1 MFKPSLGKRQTAAI
15 EAVLSYGTTFTG
27 TLHCHTPVRIEG
39 VVHGSIASTDLI
51 IISESAIVT
60 ADVTARDIVIAG
72 KLIGEIRAE
81 QRLTLASTAEIH
93 GNVTANSLIVFEGAI
108 LDGTTKMERPVTA
121 TAEETNASETED
133 ASAHS
138 RAEAG

>member
-1 MFKPSLGKRQTAAI
+1 MFKPGLGKRQAAPV

-27 TLHCHTPVRIEG
+27 TLHCHAPVRIEG

-72 KLIGEIRAE
+72 KLIGEIHAE

-93 GNVTANSLIVFEGAI
+93 GNVIANSLIVFEGAI
-108 LDGTTKMERPVTA
+108 LDGTTRMERPVNT

-133 ASAHS
+133 SSVHS